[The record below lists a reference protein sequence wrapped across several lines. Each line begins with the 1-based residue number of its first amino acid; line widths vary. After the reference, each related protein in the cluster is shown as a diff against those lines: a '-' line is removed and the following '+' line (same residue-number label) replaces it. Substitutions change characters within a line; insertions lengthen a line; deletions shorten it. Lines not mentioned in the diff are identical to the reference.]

1 MEENEEV
8 LEEYKELEEE
18 ISTYKQEL
26 NTRAGDALSELRKP
40 SRVSEEFTGDFA
52 SLVEQ
57 MSILKLPKSTSE
69 EFFTELA
76 ESETCVCGRKVTEE
90 HREKIRNNADHYLSE
105 EDIGVLNALKEQLR
119 NVSDV
124 ADLDTTFDEIRSIR
138 TNLKKAQMRQ
148 DGLDLE
154 DPELEARKTELT
166 EQIEQLKY
174 EREEKRDILDL
185 ITTDD
190 KAKRDRYELGWR
202 DNIIEAKREVKK
214 YRDKVETATSTV
226 AFSKKA
232 DKLSNILDTFI
243 SRSLGELKRNQIA
256 RTNERLTQIL
266 GLSEV
271 QIGSIEESIQL
282 EGRSGSSEGQ
292 ALSVAYAYLSTLFE
306 GSAVDLPFII
316 DSPAVSLDHKVRR
329 EVASIITDLFDQP
342 IAFVISTEKE
352 GFVESLEPRQRDG
365 EADIQYFTIHKT
377 ETPGEVEKHTDEEF
391 FMEFTSE
398 EEANEPQDSARA

>member
-1 MEENEEV
+1 
-8 LEEYKELEEE
+8 
-18 ISTYKQEL
+18 
-26 NTRAGDALSELRKP
+26 
-40 SRVSEEFTGDFA
+40 
-52 SLVEQ
+52 
-57 MSILKLPKSTSE
+57 
-69 EFFTELA
+69 
-76 ESETCVCGRKVTEE
+76 
-90 HREKIRNNADHYLSE
+90 
-105 EDIGVLNALKEQLR
+105 
-119 NVSDV
+119 
-124 ADLDTTFDEIRSIR
+124 
-138 TNLKKAQMRQ
+138 
-148 DGLDLE
+148 
-154 DPELEARKTELT
+154 
-166 EQIEQLKY
+166 
-174 EREEKRDILDL
+174 
-185 ITTDD
+185 
-190 KAKRDRYELGWR
+190 
-202 DNIIEAKREVKK
+202 
-214 YRDKVETATSTV
+214 
-226 AFSKKA
+226 
-232 DKLSNILDTFI
+232 
-243 SRSLGELKRNQIA
+243 LGELKRDQIA

-365 EADIQYFTIHKT
+365 EADIQYYTIHKT
-377 ETPGEVEKHTDEEF
+377 ETPGEVKKHTDEEF